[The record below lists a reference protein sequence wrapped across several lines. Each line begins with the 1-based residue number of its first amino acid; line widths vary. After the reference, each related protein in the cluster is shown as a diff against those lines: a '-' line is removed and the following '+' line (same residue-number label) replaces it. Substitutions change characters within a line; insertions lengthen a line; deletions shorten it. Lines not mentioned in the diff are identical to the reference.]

1 MPKTEIRLVVFS
13 CAWKQARSWIFP
25 EACKV
30 FQTSL
35 PNPVTQI
42 LSMWVLCTN
51 RIRTGKITCACFFV
65 IFWKMGFSFYTLY
78 SEGSW
83 YDTLG
88 ARGFFSCC
96 LRRKLSGEAAIVTS
110 GKKNPLVHDRG
121 LAAQFSPQTTGK
133 KILWHPGYSGTS
145 AEWAFIIILG
155 NSISWNQNKAW
166 FRRHSSHDPNSCEM
180 RRLNQFERADILNLN
195 WLICSYTFFTPGSA
209 GNNSFWL
216 ALI

>member
-1 MPKTEIRLVVFS
+1 MQS
-13 CAWKQARSWIFP
+13 
-25 EACKV
+25 
-30 FQTSL
+30 FQTSP
-35 PNPVTQI
+35 PNPVTHI
-42 LSMWVLCTN
+42 FSMWVLCTN

-88 ARGFFSCC
+88 ARGFFFCF

-110 GKKNPLVHDRG
+110 GKKIPSSRSLRPRRSIF
-121 LAAQFSPQTTGK
+121 AANNREQGT
-133 KILWHPGYSGTS
+133 GTS

-166 FRRHSSHDPNSCEM
+166 FRRHSSHDPY
-180 RRLNQFERADILNLN
+180 RI
-195 WLICSYTFFTPGSA
+195 
-209 GNNSFWL
+209 
-216 ALI
+216 